1 RSAPRSRWTARACR
15 CARWTAP
22 GSRPLG
28 CWRWSPRRRWPMPAW
43 SLAAPP
49 RAQARSALEYRL
61 EAAPDHPLAVE
72 GHVHVR
78 HGGVVLHLFPGGVG
92 GRLVRPDEPGED
104 HLLAVLELDRALEVG
119 GLAVLDLLAP
129 GLHLLQRAVALEQG
143 PGLLRGLEASARKQP
158 PGPVQQHGR

>member
-1 RSAPRSRWTARACR
+1 RRTARRCPCQARACSR
-15 CARWTAP
+15 SASNWPCGHATATMR
-22 GSRPLG
+22 GT
-28 CWRWSPRRRWPMPAW
+28 A
-43 SLAAPP
+43 
-49 RAQARSALEYRL
+49 SALEYRL

-119 GLAVLDLLAP
+119 GLTV
-129 GLHLLQRAVALEQG
+129 
-143 PGLLRGLEASARKQP
+143 
-158 PGPVQQHGR
+158 